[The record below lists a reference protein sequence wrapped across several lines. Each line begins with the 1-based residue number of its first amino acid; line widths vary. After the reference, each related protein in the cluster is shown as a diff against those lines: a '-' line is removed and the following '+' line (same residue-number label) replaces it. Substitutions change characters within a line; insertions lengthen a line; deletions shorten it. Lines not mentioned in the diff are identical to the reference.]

1 MMTRTID
8 TTETAGFRRNL
19 TVLILAQSLGA
30 ASGPIVISLGG
41 LVVRISRL
49 TPLWR
54 PFRSASIILGL
65 PLERCL
71 PLGSCDNM
79 GGAAVIFWAR

>member
-41 LVVRISRL
+41 LVGQDLATDPALATLPV
-49 TPLWR
+49 
-54 PFRSASIILGL
+54 SIYNLGL
-65 PLERCL
+65 A
-71 PLGSCDNM
+71 LGTVP
-79 GGAAVIFWAR
+79 AAWIMRQYGRRSG